1 MRASEFINEKVA
13 FDTSNMRLVRVQP
26 DLRGIGRDNNG
37 VFLYRYGDNS
47 KRNTIHFAI
56 NGVVGSHEMGNWDKA
71 GVVII
76 ADPKQVQG
84 QMAGAKL
91 EDTWYHV
98 DENGRLYIGDPVIL
112 VPSGIDNP
120 EKLPVKQYS
129 GDRNTAVTEYLKSVG
144 INALNIGRNS
154 VADIDYDD
162 TNDTVKDIIS
172 KYGVSGETTIDS
184 HLNTIESSLE
194 GVIARCRYQ
203 IEKAQKESW
212 YGANDSGQEIERTE
226 VVKDIISNT
235 MTKIDN
241 YVKTKPTIAKRAG
254 PYLQKIQKE
263 LQSILQQQIP
273 ELEKQ
278 YEQSGYS
285 FLMPDGSRTP
295 AKTREDIMKS
305 ALTYAQTYP
314 QYINHVHVVKNW
326 PHEGKPY
333 EDWGPI
339 SQVYSKQI
347 RSLPQR
353 PPAMPPPINQ
363 QMPPAMPPPIN
374 QQRPPAMPPPIASQT
389 R

>member
-13 FDTSNMRLVRVQP
+13 FDTNNIRVVRVQP
-26 DLRGIGRDNNG
+26 DLRGIGRDKNG
-37 VFLYRYGDNS
+37 IFLYRYSDSNS
-47 KRNTIHFAI
+47 KYMRNTIHFSI
-56 NGVVGSHEMGNWDKA
+56 NGVVGSHEMGNWDNA
-71 GVVII
+71 VVVII
-76 ADPKQVQG
+76 ADPKQIQG
-84 QMAGAKL
+84 QMVGTKL
-91 EDTWYHV
+91 EDTWYHL
-98 DENGRLYIGDPVIL
+98 DENGRLYLGNATIL

-120 EKLPVKQYS
+120 ENIPVKQYS

-144 INALNIGRNS
+144 INALKIGRNS
-154 VADIDYDD
+154 AADIDYDD
-162 TNDTVKDIIS
+162 STDTEKDIIS
-172 KYGVSGETTIDS
+172 KYGVSGETTRDA

-194 GVIARCRYQ
+194 GVVGRCRYQ

-212 YGANDSGQEIERTE
+212 YTADDAGRDVERTE
-226 VVKDIISNT
+226 VVKDIISNI

-241 YVKTKPTIAKRAG
+241 YTKSNPTIARRAG

-273 ELEKQ
+273 KLEQQ

-285 FLMPDGSRTP
+285 FLMPDGNRTP
-295 AKTREDIMKS
+295 AKSREDTMKA
-305 ALTYAQTYP
+305 ALNYAQTYP
-314 QYINHVHVVKNW
+314 QYINQVHVVKNW

-339 SQVYSKQI
+339 SKVYSKQI

-363 QMPPAMPPPIN
+363 QMPPAMPPPI
-374 QQRPPAMPPPIASQT
+374 ASQT